1 MSMTRCPECGKE
13 ISDKAKSCPNCG
25 APVSSPFFECEINI
39 RRKRKTA
46 YSARKIQVLVDE
58 REIAHIEDGGIAK
71 ISLPQGTHELSFAIG
86 NKVMFRL
93 PLVLSDI
100 ENQTNIICE
109 TKNSGGITAIITN
122 SDVLSDVTAKS
133 EKPSFLLRA
142 LISIPIIIILFYL
155 VSSSM
160 NKFLS

>member
-1 MSMTRCPECGKE
+1 MSMIKCPECGKE

-25 APVSSPFFECEINI
+25 APASNPCLECTVNI

-46 YSARKIQVLVDE
+46 YSARKIRVLVDE
-58 REIAHIEDGGIAK
+58 KEAIHLENGRIAK
-71 ISLPQGTHELSFAIG
+71 ISLPQGRHELSFAIG

-93 PLVLSDI
+93 PLVLSDN

-109 TKNSGGITAIITN
+109 TKNGGGITATTTN
-122 SDVLSDVTAKS
+122 VDVLSDATIES
-133 EKPSFLLRA
+133 GNSSFLLRVF
-142 LISIPIIIILFYL
+142 ISIPIIIIMFYL